1 MVIARKIAY
10 NVVVSTAAKA
20 LSTGLALVG
29 IGLITRYLGAEGF
42 GYYATILAF
51 FAFFGALADLGIYTI
66 ATREISR
73 VGADVRMI
81 LSNAFTLRLMVS
93 FSVVLL
99 SPLIAALLPYPEYVK
114 TGILFAAVAFL
125 FSSSY
130 MVLNG
135 VFQKHL
141 AMDRVAIAETIGK
154 AIQVGIIFFVVRH
167 DLGFT
172 AAVLSLIGSTAFN
185 FFAVFLL
192 SRGYITFSLRLDGAY
207 WRAFLRESLP
217 MGVAAFVSFL
227 YFKADTILLSFL
239 RPGADVG
246 IYNAAYK
253 IIENLIFFP
262 SMIIGLVLPLLA
274 RYVFVDRAMFQ
285 QIAHET
291 LKTFFII
298 IISLVFGVFFLAEDI
313 IALIGGEGYAASAH
327 VLRILIFSLAFIF
340 FGHFFNHILLAGNC
354 QRKLMALLI
363 VAAVLNISANLLIIP
378 HYSYMGAAIVSVC
391 TEIFVALGG
400 GLLAV
405 RALGYVPHVPGLLR
419 IAVAGTAM
427 VIFLFLAQGA
437 PIIIVIIGAAFIY
450 GVFLWLLRVVTTREL
465 AEIFL
470 RRGEA
475 RVATPELP

>member
-1 MVIARKIAY
+1 MIARKIAY
-10 NVVVSTAAKA
+10 NVVVSTGAKA

-51 FAFFGALADLGIYTI
+51 FAFFGAIADLGIYTI

-73 VGADVRMI
+73 IGADVRTI
-81 LSNAFTLRLMVS
+81 LSNAFTMRLTIS
-93 FSVVLL
+93 FVVVFL
-99 SPLIAALLPYPEYVK
+99 SPLIALLLPYPEHVK
-114 TGILFAAVAFL
+114 MGILFAAVAFL

-154 AIQVGIIFFVVRH
+154 AIQVGIILLVVRN
-167 DLGFT
+167 DMGFT
-172 AAVLSLIGSTAFN
+172 AAVLSLVGSTAFN
-185 FFAVFLL
+185 FAAVFFL
-192 SRGYITFSLRLDGAY
+192 SRTYISFSLRWDPVY
-207 WRAFLRESLP
+207 WQTFLRESLP

-253 IIENLIFFP
+253 IIENLVFFP

-274 RYVFVDRAMFQ
+274 RYIFVDPAMFQ
-285 QIAHET
+285 QIAHKT

-298 IISLVFGVFFLAEDI
+298 VVPLVCGVFFLADDI
-313 IALIGGEGYAASAH
+313 IALIGGEGYAASAQ

-340 FGHFFNHILLAGNC
+340 FGHFFNHILLAGNL
-354 QRKLMALLI
+354 QRKLMALL
-363 VAAVLNISANLLIIP
+363 VFAAILNIGANLLIIP
-378 HYSYMGAAIVSVC
+378 HYSYTGAAIISVC

-400 GLLAV
+400 GILVA
-405 RALGYVPHVPGLLR
+405 RTLGYIPRAPGLVR
-419 IAVAGTAM
+419 IAGAGAAM
-427 VIFLFLAQGA
+427 VAFLILAQNVSLPA
-437 PIIIVIIGAAFIY
+437 LIVGAALVY
-450 GVFLWLLRVVTTREL
+450 GVFLWLLRVVTTKEL
-465 AEIFL
+465 TEIFL
-470 RRGEA
+470 RRGA
-475 RVATPELP
+475 AATASTDLP